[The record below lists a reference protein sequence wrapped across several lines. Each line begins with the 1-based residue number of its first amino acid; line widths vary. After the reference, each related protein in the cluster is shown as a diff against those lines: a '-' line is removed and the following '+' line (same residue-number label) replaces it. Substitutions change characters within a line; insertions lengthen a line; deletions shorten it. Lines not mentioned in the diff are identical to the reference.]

1 MGMYYT
7 PKIDVWAAGLIMAEL
22 YNFVPLISGKSAEDQ
37 LYRIL
42 AIFGAPTE
50 ESWPEGLEKLKEMGF
65 KYDSDFLNSHLKDM
79 VNKAPANA

>member
-1 MGMYYT
+1 MIMGMYYT

-42 AIFGAPTE
+42 AILGAPTE
-50 ESWPEGLEKLKEMGF
+50 ESWPEGLEKL
-65 KYDSDFLNSHLKDM
+65 
-79 VNKAPANA
+79 